1 MKLRVLFEL
10 AANDFKAKYAGS
22 VLGGVWA
29 FISPVVMVLIYW
41 FVFAFAVGTDAASD
55 APYILWLTSGIAPYL
70 YFAEAFQAETAALM
84 DYSYL
89 CKKMKFDPAALPAVR
104 LISSGFAHMFFIAL
118 VFLTA
123 ALCGVF
129 GKIRPL
135 TLIYFIVCEICL
147 CAALGYLTSIIN
159 AYFKDISSAV
169 SVALLLGYWV
179 TPLFWDISSLGAAGT
194 IFKLNPAT
202 YIVYGFREAF
212 GCGSGVIDLGYTA
225 FFWALTAAMGATALF
240 LWRRLRSGIPDVV

>member
-70 YFAEAFQAETAALM
+70 YFAEAFQAETTALT

-118 VFLTA
+118 VFLT
-123 ALCGVF
+123 
-129 GKIRPL
+129 
-135 TLIYFIVCEICL
+135 
-147 CAALGYLTSIIN
+147 AALGYLTSIIN

-225 FFWALTAAMGATALF
+225 FFWALTAAMGAVALL
-240 LWRRLRSGIPDVV
+240 LWRRLRGGIPDVV